1 MLTNSYL
8 VKLEFALTGPL
19 RKIIIS
25 PFYFFSNWLYSL
37 QVLTKEDMTDADRD
51 DRDSFLEC
59 LQDHIHDVH
68 AHVRSH
74 ALQIWAKLCTNKCI
88 PLTRQHQILEL
99 AVGRLMVPL
108 FLHFQTLL
116 V

>member
-1 MLTNSYL
+1 
-8 VKLEFALTGPL
+8 
-19 RKIIIS
+19 
-25 PFYFFSNWLYSL
+25 
-37 QVLTKEDMTDADRD
+37 MTDADRD

-99 AVGRLMVPL
+99 AVGRLMVTQFFYIFKICKFKVQFL
-108 FLHFQTLL
+108 FIIRKILASWIRIQRAKYQPKTEEKKLL
-116 V
+116 TTFKS